1 MKPQATTMHEYL
13 STLPADR
20 LEAISAVRYL
30 VNRKLPPGY
39 RETVASDAIVW
50 IVPLEACPDTYN
62 GKPLTYAALANQ
74 KNYMALYLMTVY
86 GDPKVEAA
94 FRDGFAKAGKR
105 LDMGK
110 SCIRFRKVDDLHLPS
125 VGRAVAACSMEEF
138 VRRARAV
145 RAGNPAVPA
154 KPAPVQAKPKTK
166 APRPKGRPAG
176 R

>member
-1 MKPQATTMHEYL
+1 MKTATPTMHEYL
-13 STLPADR
+13 SALPEDR
-20 LEAISAVRYL
+20 RAAISAVRYL

-39 RETVASDAIVW
+39 RETVTQDTIVW

-62 GKPLTYAALANQ
+62 GQPLTYAALANQ

-110 SCIRFRKVDDLHLPS
+110 SCIRFRKVEDLHLPA
-125 VGRAVAACSMEEF
+125 VGRAVAACSMDEF
-138 VRRARAV
+138 VRRAKAV
-145 RAGNPAVPA
+145 RAG
-154 KPAPVQAKPKTK
+154 
-166 APRPKGRPAG
+166 RPATEAPAA
-176 R
+176 RKAKAKKRPAR